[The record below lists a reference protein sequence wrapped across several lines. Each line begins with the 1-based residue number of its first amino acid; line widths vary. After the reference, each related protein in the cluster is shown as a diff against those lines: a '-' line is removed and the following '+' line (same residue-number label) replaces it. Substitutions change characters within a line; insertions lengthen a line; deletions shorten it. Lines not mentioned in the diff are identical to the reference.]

1 MNKIKLKYFFK
12 LSSKL
17 NRRKTI
23 WILYAFYILALCKV
37 NTEIYS
43 KLHPDVEVSILKY
56 IGVIISSGIF
66 LTFIPLMI
74 EYFYKK
80 ITKRKSSKKM
90 LIGYFVISSVLLWN
104 VVSYNQRLVEEK
116 KSLLQNDSKNIKTN
130 HSYRKW
136 NEQNT
141 FN

>member
-12 LSSKL
+12 LSGKL

-104 VVSYNQRLVEEK
+104 VVSYNQRLVEEQE
-116 KSLLQNDSKNIKTN
+116 SLLQNDSKNIN
-130 HSYRKW
+130 AGHSYEMR